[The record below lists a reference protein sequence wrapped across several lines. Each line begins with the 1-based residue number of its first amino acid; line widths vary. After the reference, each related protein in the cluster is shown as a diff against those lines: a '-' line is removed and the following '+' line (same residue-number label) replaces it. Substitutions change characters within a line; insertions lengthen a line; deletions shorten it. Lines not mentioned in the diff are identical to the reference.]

1 VITERDL
8 AALAIERVIIHDIP
22 RKKRG
27 SEEKPSLSD
36 TDSPLDVDTTLHLH
50 RKIVETIGGKS
61 AYELDFADPTES
73 PVPEIV
79 RSYTSAPRN
88 QDQFIEHSRRLA
100 NYLFELQSG
109 SSSAGLLCVLDCTVT
124 GRRAISILKV
134 ERESGARLNA
144 TMVNGKRTF
153 KMSVVRDLLLTTGT
167 KLFKNALFLRSGA
180 NGEFLI
186 SGCDTQRANTNIEMA
201 QFWSKF
207 LGCQMRE
214 VPRIATKRFLDI
226 NIEYIDQHID
236 DPVAKADW
244 YSHVTS
250 ELTSKKRRISPR
262 AYIDDYVPEDHRVP
276 FEELL
281 KQRRFPLN
289 AFDLDTSDVK
299 HRLRRLLY
307 RTRNGA
313 HVSVPFDKP
322 ELLQIETERIVILDS
337 LSTVGRK

>member
-1 VITERDL
+1 MITEQDL
-8 AALAIERVIIHDIP
+8 ATLTIERVIIHDIP
-22 RKKRG
+22 KKKRG
-27 SEEKPSLSD
+27 GDEKPSLSD
-36 TDSPLDVDTTLHLH
+36 TDSPLDVDTTAHLH
-50 RKIVETIGGKS
+50 RKLVETIGGKS

-79 RSYTSAPRN
+79 RDYTAGHRN
-88 QDQFIEHSRRLA
+88 QDDFIEKSRRLA
-100 NYLFELQSG
+100 NYLFELQG
-109 SSSAGLLCVLDCTVT
+109 GTSSAGLLCVLDCTVT
-124 GRRAISILKV
+124 NRRAICILKV
-134 ERESGARLNA
+134 ERESGASLNA
-144 TMVNGKRTF
+144 TTVNGKRTL
-153 KMSVVRDLLLTTGT
+153 KMSMVRNILLPTGT
-167 KLFKNALFLRSGA
+167 KLFKNALFLRGG

-186 SGCDTQRANTNIEMA
+186 SGCDTQRANTNVEMA
-201 QFWSKF
+201 QFWSRF

-226 NIEYIDQHID
+226 NIEYIDHHIEN
-236 DPVAKADW
+236 PVTKADW

-262 AYIDDYVPEDHRVP
+262 AYIDDYVPEEHRVP

-281 KQRRFPLN
+281 KQRRFPLK

-299 HRLRRLLY
+299 NRLRRLLY

-322 ELLQIETERIVILDS
+322 ELVQIETERIVILDS
-337 LSTVGRK
+337 LSTVGRQ